1 MNISFRYTLGA
12 AAGVVLGMVLP
23 LAGGDT
29 AALLGELS
37 QLVVLAGRFLLFPLV
52 FFAMIAAVDE
62 LHTRDTLGKTGL
74 LGAAVLFLCTLVS
87 TLLGGL
93 AILVFSP
100 QRIPPMVQEGTITAP
115 PSLIASLLGALPS
128 NAFRVFVL
136 DDGALAGILLMALLV
151 GVSFRHDRSVSSPL
165 SLVVDSANRIFYR
178 LNHLV
183 AGVLGILVLVP
194 VAALTV
200 LLREG
205 TELLLFSQFLLV
217 LIVAVLVVGVLV
229 YPAILYLF
237 DRRRTHPLRWLS
249 AMIPVAVAALGSGDA
264 FFSLSTLTRVNRD
277 SLGIPRA
284 MGASV
289 SPWVVLYG
297 RAGTALVSMAG
308 FLLVIRSYTALD
320 IGLGDLVVLAVS
332 TVLYSFFLAR
342 TPAGGVLLMLSFLAS
357 RYGRGMEESY
367 LILLPVMPLLERIG
381 AFLDMM
387 TAGFVTQIVATR
399 GSGRSQAVTK
409 A

>member
-1 MNISFRYTLGA
+1 MNISFRYALGA
-12 AAGVVLGMVLP
+12 SAGVLLGMVLP

-29 AALLGELS
+29 AALLTELS
-37 QLVVLAGRFLLFPLV
+37 QLVILAGRFLLFPLV

-62 LHTRDTLGKTGL
+62 LHTKGALGKAGML
-74 LGAAVLFLCTLVS
+74 SAVVLFLCTVVS

-93 AILVFSP
+93 AILAFSP
-100 QRIPPMVQEGTITAP
+100 QRIPPMVQEGRITAP
-115 PSLIASLLGALPS
+115 PSLIASFLEAIPA

-151 GVSFRHDRSVSSPL
+151 GVSFKHDRSVSSPL

-178 LNHLV
+178 MNRLLV
-183 AGVLGILVLVP
+183 GILGVLVLLP

-200 LLREG
+200 LLRDG
-205 TELLLFSQFLLV
+205 ADLGLFSQFLLV
-217 LIVAVLVVGVLV
+217 LIVAVLVMAVLV

-249 AMIPVAVAALGSGDA
+249 AMIPVAVAALGSGDS
-264 FFSLSTLTRVNRD
+264 FFSLATLTRVNRD
-277 SLGIPRA
+277 SLEIPRA
-284 MGASV
+284 VGASV
-289 SPWVVLYG
+289 SPWVALYG

-320 IGLGDLVVLAVS
+320 IGLGDLMLLTVS

-387 TAGFVTQIVATR
+387 TAGFVTQIAATR
-399 GSGRSQAVTK
+399 GQGEPRR
-409 A
+409 